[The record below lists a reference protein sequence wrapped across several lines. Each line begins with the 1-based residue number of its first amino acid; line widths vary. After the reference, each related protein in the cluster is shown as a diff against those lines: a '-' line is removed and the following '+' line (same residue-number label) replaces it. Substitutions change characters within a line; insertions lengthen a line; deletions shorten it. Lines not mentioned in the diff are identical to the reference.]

1 MGSLI
6 ELNDTLQIT
15 KEQGFPE
22 ELDLDKHLQKPFLA
36 EDFAGKLF
44 EFKDKKQIRNY
55 QQAPIR
61 NFLVE
66 NRDGKWI
73 YWGLV
78 HILEVKHDYIVQ
90 MTSGKFKIVY
100 IYKPEEM
107 KQAHNLLDRRAETK
121 FFDANWITY

>member
-6 ELNDTLQIT
+6 ETNDTLQIS

-22 ELDLDKHLQKPFLA
+22 TLNIEAHLVKPYLL
-36 EDFAGKLF
+36 EDFEDRIF
-44 EFKDKKQIRNY
+44 EFSSKPAIRIY
-55 QQAPIR
+55 HAPPVR

-78 HILEVKHDYIVQ
+78 HIIEITHDYVNKQ
-90 MTSGKFKIVY
+90 TSGKFKIIY
-100 IYKPEEM
+100 INTPDEM
-107 KQAHNLLDRRAETK
+107 QKAHELIDRNPNTAY
-121 FFDANWITY
+121 FA